1 MEFLQRLSIA
11 KKIYLIPLIGTLMF
25 VVFLGLST
33 KTALSNVKT
42 LESTRDIQ
50 FPVLQASESALVSLE
65 RLKESLAS
73 AVTTGDEEAL
83 NGANKLAEQMK
94 KQLTT
99 VGQLESEVSR
109 EVGQILQSF
118 DAYYAVAFKVSQEMV
133 SNTADMATIG
143 ERSQKMNA
151 DYENTV
157 KKLTSFR
164 DVQLT
169 QFKNAIDD
177 ANSQASQMI
186 TVGVIMMVITVLAL
200 FGTALPVVRGID
212 SSLGHIIRSLRDL
225 AKEDG
230 DLTVRIQTSS
240 KDELGDLAY
249 WFNSFMEKLQGVV
262 KEIVNTALPL
272 SSLAKDLH
280 QLTDDTNR
288 TIAVQRKAAD
298 QAKVAVDDM
307 SNSVIAEASSANE
320 ASSAANDSNVAAD
333 RGQQTVGVT
342 VNNIR
347 QLASNV
353 QEASEVILKLET
365 DANQVGAVLDVIKGI
380 AEQTNLLALN
390 AAIEAARAGEQGRGF
405 AVVADEVRT
414 LASRTQKSTE
424 EIQKTIEQL
433 QSAARS
439 AVQKMQQSTVQ
450 ADQSVTSAN
459 QAGDSL
465 QAITTSIRRIREMNQ
480 HIASA
485 TEEQQVMAGTI
496 VGHVVDIVKHTEH
509 TSQSAG
515 HIAKASRE
523 LANLAQN
530 LENIARLFRV

>member
-11 KKIYLIPLIGTLMF
+11 KKVYLIPFIGTISFIIYL
-25 VVFLGLST
+25 VLATV
-33 KTALSNVKT
+33 TALNNVKT
-42 LESTRDIQ
+42 LETTRDIQ
-50 FPVLQASESALVSLE
+50 FPVLQAAESGLVALDRV
-65 RLKESLAS
+65 KESLAS

-83 NGANKLAEQMK
+83 NISAGFSQQLK
-94 KQLTT
+94 KQLNQ
-99 VGQLESEVSR
+99 VSELDAALQQEISP
-109 EVGQILQSF
+109 ILASF
-118 DAYYAVAFKVSQEMV
+118 DDYYSVAFKVSQEMV

-151 DYENTV
+151 DYDNTV
-157 KKLTSFR
+157 QKLSQFR
-164 DVQLT
+164 DVQLKHFT
-169 QFKNAIDD
+169 ASIDD
-177 ANSQASQMI
+177 ANQQASTLI
-186 TVGVIMMVITVLAL
+186 TVGIVMGIFTTFVL
-200 FGTALPVVRGID
+200 FVTAILVVGGIK
-212 SSLGHIIRSLRDL
+212 SSLLSIINSLKAL

-230 DLTVRIQTSS
+230 DLTVRIQTKS
-240 KDELGDLAY
+240 KDELGDLAF

-280 QLTDDTNR
+280 QLTDDTNK
-288 TIAVQRKAAD
+288 TIAIQRQAAD
-298 QAKVAVDDM
+298 KAKFAVDDM
-307 SNSVIAEASSANE
+307 SSSVIAEASSANE
-320 ASSAANDSNVAAD
+320 ASSAANDSNNAAD

-347 QLASNV
+347 QLATNV
-353 QEASEVILKLET
+353 QEASAVILKLET

-450 ADQSVTSAN
+450 AEQSVNSAN
-459 QAGDSL
+459 QAGESL
-465 QAITTSIRRIREMNQ
+465 QVITTSIRRIREMNQ

-485 TEEQQVMAGTI
+485 TEEQQTMASTI
-496 VGHVVDIVKHTEH
+496 VSHVVDIVKHTEH
-509 TSQSAG
+509 SSQSAG
-515 HIAKASRE
+515 NIAKASRE

>member
-11 KKIYLIPLIGTLMF
+11 KKIYLIPFIGTISF
-25 VVFLGLST
+25 VIYLVLAT
-33 KTALSNVKT
+33 VTALNNVKT
-42 LESTRDIQ
+42 LENTRDIQ
-50 FPVLQASESALVSLE
+50 FPVLQATESSLVALE
-65 RLKESLAS
+65 RVKESLAS

-83 NGANKLAEQMK
+83 KTSDNFAQ
-94 KQLTT
+94 QLKTQLNE
-99 VGQLESEVSR
+99 VGQLDSNLR
-109 EVGQILQSF
+109 QNLTPILASFQS
-118 DAYYAVAFKVSQEMV
+118 YYAVAYKVSEEMV
-133 SNTADMATIG
+133 SNTADMSTVA

-151 DYENTV
+151 DYDTTTTQ
-157 KKLTSFR
+157 LTKFR
-164 DVQLT
+164 DVQLAHFT
-169 QFKNAIDD
+169 SSIDD
-177 ANSQASQMI
+177 ANQQASTLI
-186 TVGVIMMVITVLAL
+186 TVGIIMGIITTLVL
-200 FGTALPVVRGID
+200 FGTAIPVVSGIN
-212 SSLGHIIRSLRDL
+212 SSLGNIIRSLKDL

-230 DLTVRIQTSS
+230 DLTVRIQTKS

-262 KEIVNTALPL
+262 KEIVNTTLPL

-280 QLTDDTNR
+280 QLTDDTNK
-288 TIAVQRKAAD
+288 TIAVQRQAAE
-298 QAKVAVDDM
+298 QAKYAVDEM
-307 SNSVIAEASSANE
+307 SHSVIAEASSANE
-320 ASSAANDSNVAAD
+320 ASSAASDSNNAAD

-347 QLASNV
+347 QLAANV
-353 QEASEVILKLET
+353 QDASEVILKLET

-450 ADQSVTSAN
+450 AEQSVTSAN
-459 QAGDSL
+459 QAGESL
-465 QAITTSIRRIREMNQ
+465 QVITTSIRRIREMNQ
-480 HIASA
+480 NIASA
-485 TEEQQVMAGTI
+485 TEDQQVMAGTI
-496 VGHVVDIVKHTEH
+496 VGHVVEIVKHTEH
-509 TSQSAG
+509 SSQSAG

>member
-11 KKIYLIPLIGTLMF
+11 KKIYLIPFIGT
-25 VVFLGLST
+25 VTFLIYLVMAT
-33 KTALSNVKT
+33 TTALGNSKT
-42 LESTRDIQ
+42 LKNTRDIQ
-50 FPVLQASESALVSLE
+50 FPVLQTSESALVSLE
-65 RLKESLAS
+65 RVKEALAG

-83 NGANKLAEQMK
+83 KNANVLAEQLK
-94 KQLTT
+94 KQLGQI
-99 VGQLESEVSR
+99 GQLDSALNR
-109 EVGQILQSF
+109 ETSSIIKTF
-118 DAYYAVAFKVSQEMV
+118 DDYYAVAFQVSKEMV

-143 ERSQKMNA
+143 ARSQKMNG

-164 DVQLT
+164 DVELKN
-169 QFKNAIDD
+169 FKDAIEE
-177 ANSQASQMI
+177 ANSAASSLI
-186 TVGVIMMVITVLAL
+186 TVGAIMGLFITCAL
-200 FGTALPVVRGID
+200 FGSAIVVVNGIK
-212 SSLGHIIRSLRDL
+212 SSLLNIIRSLKDL

-230 DLTVRIQTSS
+230 DLTVRIETKS
-240 KDELGDLAY
+240 KDELGDLAF

-272 SSLAKDLH
+272 SSLARDLN
-280 QLTDDTNR
+280 QLTEDTNR
-288 TIAVQRKAAD
+288 TISIQRQAAE
-298 QAKVAVDDM
+298 QAKYAVDDM
-307 SNSVIAEASSANE
+307 STSVIAEASSANE
-320 ASSAANDSNVAAD
+320 ASSAANDSNIAAD
-333 RGQQTVGVT
+333 RGQQTVGIT

-347 QLASNV
+347 QLATNV
-353 QEASEVILKLET
+353 QEASQVILKLET

-450 ADQSVTSAN
+450 ADQSVLSAN

-480 HIASA
+480 HIAVA
-485 TEEQQVMAGTI
+485 TEEQQGMASTI
-496 VGHVVDIVKHTEH
+496 VNHVQEIVRHTEH
-509 TSQSAG
+509 SSQSSG

>member
-11 KKIYLIPLIGTLMF
+11 KKVYLIPFIGTISFIIYL
-25 VVFLGLST
+25 VLATV
-33 KTALSNVKT
+33 TALNNVKT

-50 FPVLQASESALVSLE
+50 FPVLQATENGLVALE
-65 RLKESLAS
+65 RVKESLAS

-83 NGANKLAEQMK
+83 KISDGFAQQLK
-94 KQLTT
+94 KQLNQ
-99 VGQLESEVSR
+99 VSQLDAALRQEISP
-109 EVGQILQSF
+109 ILSSF
-118 DAYYAVAFKVSQEMV
+118 DDYYSVAFKVSEEMV

-151 DYENTV
+151 DYDNTV
-157 KKLTSFR
+157 KKLSQFR
-164 DVQLT
+164 DVQLKDFT
-169 QFKNAIDD
+169 SSIDD
-177 ANSQASQMI
+177 ANQQASTLI
-186 TVGVIMMVITVLAL
+186 TVGIVMGIFTTFVLFISAVL
-200 FGTALPVVRGID
+200 VVGGIK
-212 SSLGHIIRSLRDL
+212 SSLLSIINSLKDL

-230 DLTVRIQTSS
+230 DLTVRIQTKS
-240 KDELGDLAY
+240 KDELGDLAF

-280 QLTDDTNR
+280 QLTDDTNK
-288 TIAVQRKAAD
+288 TIAVQRQAAD
-298 QAKVAVDDM
+298 KAKFAVEDM
-307 SNSVIAEASSANE
+307 SSSVIAEASSANE
-320 ASSAANDSNVAAD
+320 ASSAANDSNNAAD

-347 QLASNV
+347 QLATNV
-353 QEASEVILKLET
+353 QEASDVILKLET

-450 ADQSVTSAN
+450 AEQSVSSAN
-459 QAGDSL
+459 QAGESL
-465 QAITTSIRRIREMNQ
+465 QVITTSIRRIREMNQ

-485 TEEQQVMAGTI
+485 TEEQQSMANTI
-496 VGHVVDIVKHTEH
+496 VNHVVDIVKHTEH
-509 TSQSAG
+509 SSQSAG
-515 HIAKASRE
+515 NIAKASRE

>member
-11 KKIYLIPLIGTLMF
+11 KKIYLIPFIGTISF
-25 VVFLGLST
+25 VIYLVLAT
-33 KTALSNVKT
+33 VTALNNVKT
-42 LESTRDIQ
+42 LENTRDIQ
-50 FPVLQASESALVSLE
+50 FPVLQAAESSLVALE
-65 RLKESLAS
+65 RVKESLAS

-83 NGANKLAEQMK
+83 KTSDSFAEQLK
-94 KQLTT
+94 KQLNQ
-99 VGQLESEVSR
+99 VGQLDAKLKQELNP
-109 EVGQILQSF
+109 ILASF
-118 DAYYAVAFKVSQEMV
+118 DSYYRVAYKVSQEMV
-133 SNTADMATIG
+133 SNSADMSTIA

-151 DYENTV
+151 DYDAT
-157 KKLTSFR
+157 TSQLSKFR
-164 DVQLT
+164 NIQLEHFT
-169 QFKNAIDD
+169 ASIDD
-177 ANSQASQMI
+177 ANQQASTLI
-186 TVGVIMMVITVLAL
+186 TVGIIMGVITTLVL
-200 FGTALPVVRGID
+200 FGTAIPVVSGIT
-212 SSLGHIIRSLRDL
+212 SSLGHIIHSLKDL

-230 DLTVRIQTSS
+230 DLTVRIQTKS

-262 KEIVNTALPL
+262 KEIVNTTLPL

-280 QLTDDTNR
+280 QLTDDTNK
-288 TIAVQRKAAD
+288 TIAVQRQAAE
-298 QAKVAVDDM
+298 QAKYAVDEM
-307 SNSVIAEASSANE
+307 SHSVIAEASSANE
-320 ASSAANDSNVAAD
+320 ASSAASESNTAAD

-450 ADQSVTSAN
+450 AEQSVTSAN
-459 QAGDSL
+459 QAGESL
-465 QAITTSIRRIREMNQ
+465 QVITSSIRRIREMNQ
-480 HIASA
+480 NIASA
-485 TEEQQVMAGTI
+485 TEDQQVMAGTI
-496 VGHVVDIVKHTEH
+496 VGHVVEIVKHTEH
-509 TSQSAG
+509 SSQSAG

>member
-11 KKIYLIPLIGTLMF
+11 KKIYLIPFIGT
-25 VVFLGLST
+25 VTFLIYLVMAT
-33 KTALSNVKT
+33 TTALGNSKT
-42 LESTRDIQ
+42 LKNTRDIQ
-50 FPVLQASESALVSLE
+50 FPVLQTSESALVSLE
-65 RLKESLAS
+65 RVKEALAG

-83 NGANKLAEQMK
+83 KNADALAEQLK
-94 KQLTT
+94 KQLGEI
-99 VGQLESEVSR
+99 GQLDSDLNR
-109 EVGQILQSF
+109 EISPIIKTF
-118 DAYYAVAFKVSQEMV
+118 DDYYAVAFQVSKEMV

-143 ERSQKMNA
+143 ARSQKMNA

-164 DVQLT
+164 DIELKN
-169 QFKNAIDD
+169 FKDAIEE
-177 ANSQASQMI
+177 ASSAASSLI
-186 TVGVIMMVITVLAL
+186 TVGVIMGLFITCAL
-200 FGTALPVVRGID
+200 FGSAVVVVNGIK
-212 SSLGHIIRSLRDL
+212 SSLLSIIHSLKDL

-230 DLTVRIQTSS
+230 DLTVRIETKS
-240 KDELGDLAY
+240 KDELGDLAF

-272 SSLAKDLH
+272 SSLARDLN
-280 QLTDDTNR
+280 QLTEDTNR
-288 TIAVQRKAAD
+288 TISIQRQAAE
-298 QAKVAVDDM
+298 QAKYAVEDM
-307 SNSVIAEASSANE
+307 STSVIAEASSANE
-320 ASSAANDSNVAAD
+320 ASSAANDSNIAAD
-333 RGQQTVGVT
+333 RGQQTVGIT

-347 QLASNV
+347 QLATNV
-353 QEASEVILKLET
+353 QEASQVILKLET

-450 ADQSVTSAN
+450 ADQSVSSAN

-480 HIASA
+480 HIAVA
-485 TEEQQVMAGTI
+485 TEEQQGMASTI
-496 VGHVVDIVKHTEH
+496 VNHVQEIVRHTEH
-509 TSQSAG
+509 SSQSSG

>member
-11 KKIYLIPLIGTLMF
+11 KKVYLIPFIGTISFIVYL
-25 VVFLGLST
+25 VLATV
-33 KTALSNVKT
+33 TALNNVKT

-50 FPVLQASESALVSLE
+50 FPVLQAAESGLVALE
-65 RLKESLAS
+65 RVKESLAS

-83 NGANKLAEQMK
+83 KISDGFAQQLK
-94 KQLTT
+94 KQLNQ
-99 VGQLESEVSR
+99 VSQLDAALRQEISP
-109 EVGQILQSF
+109 ILASF
-118 DAYYAVAFKVSQEMV
+118 DDYYSVAFKVSEEMV

-151 DYENTV
+151 DYDSTV
-157 KKLTSFR
+157 KKLSQFR
-164 DVQLT
+164 DVQLKHFT
-169 QFKNAIDD
+169 ASIDD
-177 ANSQASQMI
+177 ANQQASTLI
-186 TVGVIMMVITVLAL
+186 TVGIVMGIFTTFVLFITAVL
-200 FGTALPVVRGID
+200 VVGGIK
-212 SSLGHIIRSLRDL
+212 SSLLSIINSLKDL

-230 DLTVRIQTSS
+230 DLTVRIQTKS
-240 KDELGDLAY
+240 KDELGDLAF

-280 QLTDDTNR
+280 QLTDDTNK
-288 TIAVQRKAAD
+288 TIAVQRQAAD
-298 QAKVAVDDM
+298 KAKFAVDDM
-307 SNSVIAEASSANE
+307 SSSVIAEASSANE
-320 ASSAANDSNVAAD
+320 ASSAANDSNNAAD

-347 QLASNV
+347 QLAANV
-353 QEASEVILKLET
+353 QEASAVILKLET

-450 ADQSVTSAN
+450 AEQSVNSAN
-459 QAGDSL
+459 QAGESL
-465 QAITTSIRRIREMNQ
+465 QVITTSIRRIREMNQ

-485 TEEQQVMAGTI
+485 TEEQQTMANTI
-496 VGHVVDIVKHTEH
+496 VNHVVDIVKHTEH
-509 TSQSAG
+509 SSQSAG
-515 HIAKASRE
+515 NIAKASRE

>member
-11 KKIYLIPLIGTLMF
+11 KKVYLIPFIGTISFIVYL
-25 VVFLGLST
+25 VLATV
-33 KTALSNVKT
+33 TALNNVKT

-50 FPVLQASESALVSLE
+50 FPVLQATENGLVALE
-65 RLKESLAS
+65 RVKESLAS

-83 NGANKLAEQMK
+83 KISDGFAQQLK
-94 KQLTT
+94 KQLNQ
-99 VGQLESEVSR
+99 VSQLDAALRQEISP
-109 EVGQILQSF
+109 ILSSF
-118 DAYYAVAFKVSQEMV
+118 DDYYSVAFKVSEEMV

-151 DYENTV
+151 DYDNTV
-157 KKLTSFR
+157 KKLSQFR
-164 DVQLT
+164 DVQLKDFT
-169 QFKNAIDD
+169 SSIDD
-177 ANSQASQMI
+177 ANQQASTLI
-186 TVGVIMMVITVLAL
+186 TVGIVMGIFTTFVLFISAVL
-200 FGTALPVVRGID
+200 VVGGIK
-212 SSLGHIIRSLRDL
+212 SSLLSIINSLKDL

-230 DLTVRIQTSS
+230 DLTVRIQTKS
-240 KDELGDLAY
+240 KDELGDLAF

-280 QLTDDTNR
+280 QLTDDTNK
-288 TIAVQRKAAD
+288 TIAVQRQAAD
-298 QAKVAVDDM
+298 KAKFAVEDM
-307 SNSVIAEASSANE
+307 SSSVIAEASSANE
-320 ASSAANDSNVAAD
+320 ASSAANDSNNAAD

-347 QLASNV
+347 QLATNV
-353 QEASEVILKLET
+353 QEASDVILKLET

-450 ADQSVTSAN
+450 AEQSVSSAN
-459 QAGDSL
+459 QAGESL
-465 QAITTSIRRIREMNQ
+465 QVITTSIRRIREMNQ

-485 TEEQQVMAGTI
+485 TEEQQSMANTI
-496 VGHVVDIVKHTEH
+496 VNHVVDIVKHTEH
-509 TSQSAG
+509 SSQSAG
-515 HIAKASRE
+515 NIAKASRE

>member
-11 KKIYLIPLIGTLMF
+11 KKIYLIPFIGT
-25 VVFLGLST
+25 VTFLIYLVMAT
-33 KTALSNVKT
+33 TTALGNSKT
-42 LESTRDIQ
+42 LKNTRDIQ
-50 FPVLQASESALVSLE
+50 FPVLQTSESALVSLE
-65 RLKESLAS
+65 RVKESLAG

-83 NGANKLAEQMK
+83 KNANVVAEQLK
-94 KQLTT
+94 KQLGQI
-99 VGQLESEVSR
+99 GQLDSNLNR
-109 EVGQILQSF
+109 EISQIIKTF
-118 DAYYAVAFKVSQEMV
+118 DDYYAVAFQVSKEMV
-133 SNTADMATIG
+133 SNTADMATVG
-143 ERSQKMNA
+143 ARSQKMNA

-157 KKLTSFR
+157 DKLTSFR
-164 DVQLT
+164 DVELKN
-169 QFKNAIDD
+169 FKDAIEEANNA
-177 ANSQASQMI
+177 ASSLI
-186 TVGVIMMVITVLAL
+186 TVGVIMGLFITFAL
-200 FGTALPVVRGID
+200 FGSAVIVVNGIK
-212 SSLGHIIRSLRDL
+212 SSLLSIIHSLKDL

-230 DLTVRIQTSS
+230 DLTVRIETKS
-240 KDELGDLAY
+240 KDELGDLAF

-272 SSLAKDLH
+272 SSLARDLN
-280 QLTDDTNR
+280 QLTEDTNR
-288 TIAVQRKAAD
+288 TISIQRQAAE
-298 QAKVAVDDM
+298 QAKYAVDDM
-307 SNSVIAEASSANE
+307 STSVIAEASSANE
-320 ASSAANDSNVAAD
+320 ASSAANDSNIAAD
-333 RGQQTVGVT
+333 RGQQTVGIT

-353 QEASEVILKLET
+353 QEASQVILKLET

-450 ADQSVTSAN
+450 ADQSVLSAN

-480 HIASA
+480 HIAVA
-485 TEEQQVMAGTI
+485 TEEQQGMASTI
-496 VGHVVDIVKHTEH
+496 VNHVQEIVRHTEH
-509 TSQSAG
+509 SSQSSG

>member
-11 KKIYLIPLIGTLMF
+11 KKIYLIPIIGTAT
-25 VVFLGLST
+25 FLIYLFMAT
-33 KTALSNVKT
+33 TTALGNSKT
-42 LESTRDIQ
+42 LKNTRDIQ
-50 FPVLQASESALVSLE
+50 FPVLQTSESALVSLE
-65 RLKESLAS
+65 RVKEALAD

-83 NGANKLAEQMK
+83 NSANALAEQLRS
-94 KQLTT
+94 QLN
-99 VGQLESEVSR
+99 
-109 EVGQILQSF
+109 
-118 DAYYAVAFKVSQEMV
+118 KVSQLDSNLNRDIAPIIQTFDNYYSVAFQVSKEMV
-133 SNTADMATIG
+133 SNTADMATVG
-143 ERSQKMNA
+143 ERSQKMNV

-164 DVQLT
+164 DIELRN
-169 QFKNAIDD
+169 FKDSIEQ
-177 ANSQASQMI
+177 ANSAASSLI
-186 TVGVIMMVITVLAL
+186 TRGVVMGIFITIAL
-200 FGTALPVVRGID
+200 FSSALLVVNGIK
-212 SSLGHIIRSLRDL
+212 SSLLSIIHSLKDL

-230 DLTVRIQTSS
+230 DLTVRIETKS
-240 KDELGDLAY
+240 KDELGDLAF

-272 SSLAKDLH
+272 SSLARDLN
-280 QLTDDTNR
+280 QLTEDTNR
-288 TIAVQRKAAD
+288 TISIQRQAAE
-298 QAKVAVDDM
+298 QAKYAVEDM
-307 SNSVIAEASSANE
+307 STSVIAEASSANE

-333 RGQQTVGVT
+333 RGQQTVGIT

-347 QLASNV
+347 QLATNV
-353 QEASEVILKLET
+353 QEASQVILKLET

-450 ADQSVTSAN
+450 ADQSVASAN

-480 HIASA
+480 HIAIA
-485 TEEQQVMAGTI
+485 TEEQQGMASTI
-496 VGHVVDIVKHTEH
+496 VNHVQEIVRHTEH
-509 TSQSAG
+509 SSQSSG

>member
-11 KKIYLIPLIGTLMF
+11 KKIYLIPFIGT
-25 VVFLGLST
+25 VTFLIYLVMAT
-33 KTALSNVKT
+33 TTALGNSKT
-42 LESTRDIQ
+42 LKNTRDIQ
-50 FPVLQASESALVSLE
+50 FPVLQTSESALVSLE
-65 RLKESLAS
+65 RVKEALAG

-83 NGANKLAEQMK
+83 KNANVLAEQLK
-94 KQLTT
+94 KQLGQI
-99 VGQLESEVSR
+99 GQLDSALNR
-109 EVGQILQSF
+109 ETSSIIKTF
-118 DAYYAVAFKVSQEMV
+118 DDYYAVAFQVSKEMV

-143 ERSQKMNA
+143 ARSQKMNG

-164 DVQLT
+164 DVELKN
-169 QFKNAIDD
+169 FKDSIEE
-177 ANSQASQMI
+177 ANSAASSLI
-186 TVGVIMMVITVLAL
+186 TVGAIMGLFITCAL
-200 FGTALPVVRGID
+200 FGSAVVVVNGIK
-212 SSLGHIIRSLRDL
+212 SSLLNIIRSLKDL

-230 DLTVRIQTSS
+230 DLTVRIETKS
-240 KDELGDLAY
+240 KDELGDLAF

-272 SSLAKDLH
+272 SSLARDLN
-280 QLTDDTNR
+280 QLTEDTNR
-288 TIAVQRKAAD
+288 TISIQRQAAE
-298 QAKVAVDDM
+298 QAKYAVDDM
-307 SNSVIAEASSANE
+307 STSVIAEASSANE
-320 ASSAANDSNVAAD
+320 ASSAANDSNIAAD
-333 RGQQTVGVT
+333 RGQQTVGIT

-347 QLASNV
+347 QLATNV
-353 QEASEVILKLET
+353 QEASQVILKLET

-450 ADQSVTSAN
+450 ADQSVLSAN

-480 HIASA
+480 HIAVA
-485 TEEQQVMAGTI
+485 TEEQQGMASTI
-496 VGHVVDIVKHTEH
+496 VNHVQEIVRHTEH
-509 TSQSAG
+509 SSQSSG

>member
-11 KKIYLIPLIGTLMF
+11 KKIYLIPFIGTISFIIYL
-25 VVFLGLST
+25 VLATV
-33 KTALSNVKT
+33 TALNNVKT
-42 LESTRDIQ
+42 LDNTRDIQ
-50 FPVLQASESALVSLE
+50 FPVLQAAESSLVALE
-65 RLKESLAS
+65 RVKESLAS

-83 NGANKLAEQMK
+83 NTSNAFADQLK
-94 KQLTT
+94 KQL
-99 VGQLESEVSR
+99 GQVSSLDAALSK
-109 EVGQILQSF
+109 EIGPILSSF
-118 DAYYAVAFKVSQEMV
+118 DNYYAVAFKVSQEMV
-133 SNTADMATIG
+133 NNTADMATIG

-151 DYENTV
+151 DYDNTV
-157 KKLTSFR
+157 KKLTEFR
-164 DVQLT
+164 DIQLNH
-169 QFKNAIDD
+169 FKGAIDD
-177 ANSQASQMI
+177 ANAQASTLI
-186 TVGVIMMVITVLAL
+186 TVGIIMGVITTLVL
-200 FGTALPVVRGID
+200 FGTAVPVVSGINN
-212 SSLGHIIRSLRDL
+212 SLGNIIHSLKDL

-230 DLTVRIQTSS
+230 DLTVRIETKS
-240 KDELGDLAY
+240 KDELGDLAF

-280 QLTDDTNR
+280 QLTDDTNK
-288 TIAVQRKAAD
+288 TIAVQRQAAE
-298 QAKVAVDDM
+298 QAKYAVDDM

-459 QAGDSL
+459 QAGESL
-465 QAITTSIRRIREMNQ
+465 QVITTSIRRIREMNQ
-480 HIASA
+480 HIAAA
-485 TEEQQVMAGTI
+485 TEEQQSMAGTI
-496 VGHVVDIVKHTEH
+496 VGHVVEIVKHTEH
-509 TSQSAG
+509 SSQSAG
-515 HIAKASRE
+515 HIAKAARE

-530 LENIARLFRV
+530 LESIARLFRV

>member
-11 KKIYLIPLIGTLMF
+11 KKIYLIPFIGTVSFIIYL
-25 VVFLGLST
+25 VLATV
-33 KTALSNVKT
+33 TALNNVKT

-50 FPVLQASESALVSLE
+50 FPVLQAAESGLVALE
-65 RLKESLAS
+65 RVKESLAS

-83 NGANKLAEQMK
+83 NTSNAFADQLK
-94 KQLTT
+94 KQLN
-99 VGQLESEVSR
+99 QVSTLDSALGK
-109 EVGQILQSF
+109 EISPILSSF
-118 DAYYAVAFKVSQEMV
+118 DSYYAVAFKVSQEMV
-133 SNTADMATIG
+133 NNTADMATIG

-151 DYENTV
+151 DYDNTV
-157 KKLTSFR
+157 KKLTEFR
-164 DVQLT
+164 DIQLT
-169 QFKNAIDD
+169 DFKGSIDD
-177 ANSQASQMI
+177 ANNQASTLI
-186 TVGVIMMVITVLAL
+186 TVGILMGVITTLVL
-200 FGTALPVVRGID
+200 FGTAIPVVSGINN
-212 SSLGHIIRSLRDL
+212 SLGNIIHSLKDL

-230 DLTVRIQTSS
+230 DLTVRIETKS
-240 KDELGDLAY
+240 KDELGDLAF

-280 QLTDDTNR
+280 QLTDDTNK
-288 TIAVQRKAAD
+288 TIAVQRQAAE
-298 QAKVAVDDM
+298 QAKYAVDDM

-342 VNNIR
+342 VSNIR
-347 QLASNV
+347 QLATNV

-459 QAGDSL
+459 QAGESL
-465 QAITTSIRRIREMNQ
+465 QVITTSIRRIREMNQ
-480 HIASA
+480 HIAAA
-485 TEEQQVMAGTI
+485 TEEQQSMAGTI
-496 VGHVVDIVKHTEH
+496 VGHVVEIVKHTEH
-509 TSQSAG
+509 SSQSAG
-515 HIAKASRE
+515 HIAKAARE

-530 LENIARLFRV
+530 LESIARLFRV

>member
-11 KKIYLIPLIGTLMF
+11 KKVYLIPFIGTISFIVYL
-25 VVFLGLST
+25 VLATV
-33 KTALSNVKT
+33 TALNNVKT
-42 LESTRDIQ
+42 LETTRDIQ
-50 FPVLQASESALVSLE
+50 FPVLQAAESGLVALE
-65 RLKESLAS
+65 RVKESLAS

-83 NGANKLAEQMK
+83 KISDGFAQQLK
-94 KQLTT
+94 KQLNQ
-99 VGQLESEVSR
+99 VSQLDAALRQEISP
-109 EVGQILQSF
+109 ILSSF
-118 DAYYAVAFKVSQEMV
+118 DDYFTVAFKVSEEMV

-143 ERSQKMNA
+143 DRSQKMNA
-151 DYENTV
+151 DYDSTV
-157 KKLTSFR
+157 KKLSQFR
-164 DVQLT
+164 DIQLKHFT
-169 QFKNAIDD
+169 ASIDD
-177 ANSQASQMI
+177 ANQQASTLI
-186 TVGVIMMVITVLAL
+186 TVGIVMGIFTTFVLFISAIL
-200 FGTALPVVRGID
+200 VVGGIK
-212 SSLGHIIRSLRDL
+212 SSLLSIINSLKDL

-230 DLTVRIQTSS
+230 DLTVRIQTKS
-240 KDELGDLAY
+240 KDELGDLAF

-280 QLTDDTNR
+280 QLTDDTNK
-288 TIAVQRKAAD
+288 TIAVQRQAAD
-298 QAKVAVDDM
+298 KAKFAVDDM
-307 SNSVIAEASSANE
+307 SSSVIAEASSANE
-320 ASSAANDSNVAAD
+320 ASSAANDSNNAAD

-347 QLASNV
+347 QLATNV
-353 QEASEVILKLET
+353 KEASDVILKLET

-450 ADQSVTSAN
+450 AEQSVNSAN
-459 QAGDSL
+459 QAGESL
-465 QAITTSIRRIREMNQ
+465 QVITTSIRRIREMNQ

-485 TEEQQVMAGTI
+485 TEEQQSMASTI
-496 VGHVVDIVKHTEH
+496 VSHVIDIVKHTEH
-509 TSQSAG
+509 SSHSAG
-515 HIAKASRE
+515 NIAKASRE

>member
-11 KKIYLIPLIGTLMF
+11 KKIYLIPFIGTISFIIYL
-25 VVFLGLST
+25 VLATV
-33 KTALSNVKT
+33 TALNNVKT
-42 LESTRDIQ
+42 LDNTRDIQ
-50 FPVLQASESALVSLE
+50 FPVLQAAESSLVALE
-65 RLKESLAS
+65 RVKESLAS

-83 NGANKLAEQMK
+83 NTSNAFADQLK
-94 KQLTT
+94 KQL
-99 VGQLESEVSR
+99 GQVSSLDAALSK
-109 EVGQILQSF
+109 EIGPILSSF
-118 DAYYAVAFKVSQEMV
+118 DNYYAVAFKVSQEMV
-133 SNTADMATIG
+133 NNTADMATIG

-151 DYENTV
+151 DYDNTV
-157 KKLTSFR
+157 KKLTEFR
-164 DVQLT
+164 DIQLNH
-169 QFKNAIDD
+169 FKGAIDD
-177 ANSQASQMI
+177 ANAQASTLI
-186 TVGVIMMVITVLAL
+186 TVGIIMGVITTLVL
-200 FGTALPVVRGID
+200 FGTAVPVVSGINN
-212 SSLGHIIRSLRDL
+212 SLGNIIHSLKDL

-230 DLTVRIQTSS
+230 DLTVRIETKS
-240 KDELGDLAY
+240 KDELGDLAF

-280 QLTDDTNR
+280 QLTDDTNK
-288 TIAVQRKAAD
+288 TIAVQRQAAE
-298 QAKVAVDDM
+298 QAKYAVDDM

-459 QAGDSL
+459 QAGESL
-465 QAITTSIRRIREMNQ
+465 QVITTSIRRIREMNQ
-480 HIASA
+480 HIAAA
-485 TEEQQVMAGTI
+485 TEEQQTMAGTI
-496 VGHVVDIVKHTEH
+496 VGHVVEIVKHTEH
-509 TSQSAG
+509 SSQSAG
-515 HIAKASRE
+515 HIAKAARE

-530 LENIARLFRV
+530 LESIARLFRV

>member
-42 LESTRDIQ
+42 LENTRDIQ

-83 NGANKLAEQMK
+83 NAANKLAEQMK

-169 QFKNAIDD
+169 QFKHSIDD
-177 ANSQASQMI
+177 ANAQASQMI
-186 TVGVIMMVITVLAL
+186 TVGVIMMLITVLAL

-230 DLTVRIQTSS
+230 DLTVRIETKS

-320 ASSAANDSNVAAD
+320 ASSAANDSNTAAD
-333 RGQQTVGVT
+333 RGQQTVGIT
-342 VNNIR
+342 VSNIR
-347 QLASNV
+347 QLATNV

>member
-1 MEFLQRLSIA
+1 
-11 KKIYLIPLIGTLMF
+11 
-25 VVFLGLST
+25 
-33 KTALSNVKT
+33 
-42 LESTRDIQ
+42 
-50 FPVLQASESALVSLE
+50 
-65 RLKESLAS
+65 
-73 AVTTGDEEAL
+73 
-83 NGANKLAEQMK
+83 
-94 KQLTT
+94 
-99 VGQLESEVSR
+99 
-109 EVGQILQSF
+109 
-118 DAYYAVAFKVSQEMV
+118 
-133 SNTADMATIG
+133 
-143 ERSQKMNA
+143 
-151 DYENTV
+151 
-157 KKLTSFR
+157 
-164 DVQLT
+164 VQLKHFT
-169 QFKNAIDD
+169 ASIDD
-177 ANSQASQMI
+177 ANQQASTLI
-186 TVGVIMMVITVLAL
+186 TVGIVMGVFTTFVLFITAVL
-200 FGTALPVVRGID
+200 VVGGIK
-212 SSLGHIIRSLRDL
+212 SSLLSIINSLKDL

-230 DLTVRIQTSS
+230 DLTVRIQTKS
-240 KDELGDLAY
+240 KDELGDLAF

-280 QLTDDTNR
+280 QLTDDTNK
-288 TIAVQRKAAD
+288 TIAVQRQAAD
-298 QAKVAVDDM
+298 KAKFAVDDM
-307 SNSVIAEASSANE
+307 SSSVIAEASSANE
-320 ASSAANDSNVAAD
+320 ASSAANDSNNAAD

-347 QLASNV
+347 QLAANV
-353 QEASEVILKLET
+353 QEASDVILKLET

-450 ADQSVTSAN
+450 AEQSVNSAN
-459 QAGDSL
+459 QAGESL
-465 QAITTSIRRIREMNQ
+465 QVITTSIRRIREMNQ

-485 TEEQQVMAGTI
+485 TEEQQVMANTI
-496 VGHVVDIVKHTEH
+496 VNHVVDIVKHTEH
-509 TSQSAG
+509 SSQSAG
-515 HIAKASRE
+515 NIAKASRE

>member
-65 RLKESLAS
+65 RLKETLAS

-118 DAYYAVAFKVSQEMV
+118 DAYYTVAFKVSQEMV

-164 DVQLT
+164 DVQLK
-169 QFKNAIDD
+169 QFKSAIDD

-200 FGTALPVVRGID
+200 FGTALPVVKGID

-230 DLTVRIQTSS
+230 DLTVRIQTNS
-240 KDELGDLAY
+240 KDELGDLAF

-347 QLASNV
+347 QLANNV

>member
-157 KKLTSFR
+157 NKLTSFR
-164 DVQLT
+164 DVQLK
-169 QFKNAIDD
+169 QFKSAIDD

-200 FGTALPVVRGID
+200 FGTALPVVKGID

-230 DLTVRIQTSS
+230 DLTVRIQTNS
-240 KDELGDLAY
+240 KDELGDLAF

-320 ASSAANDSNVAAD
+320 ASNAANDSNVAAD

-450 ADQSVTSAN
+450 ADQSVASAN

>member
-1 MEFLQRLSIA
+1 MDFLQRSIA
-11 KKIYLIPLIGTLMF
+11 KKIFLIPVIGTIMF
-25 VVFLGLST
+25 MAFLGMST
-33 KTALSNVKT
+33 HTALKSVHT
-42 LESTRDIQ
+42 LEYTRDVQ
-50 FPVLQASESALVSLE
+50 FPVLQASEKSLVLLE
-65 RLKESLAS
+65 RIKESLTG

-83 NGANKLAEQMK
+83 KVSNGFAEQLSK
-94 KQLTT
+94 
-99 VGQLESEVSR
+99 S
-109 EVGQILQSF
+109 LQSIGSLEKANSGDVSQINKTF
-118 DAYYAVAFKVSQEMV
+118 QEYYQQAYKISQEMV
-133 SNTADMATIG
+133 TNTADMATIG
-143 ERSQKMNA
+143 ERTQKISA
-151 DYENTV
+151 LYEDTNSRLS
-157 KKLTSFR
+157 KFR
-164 DVQLT
+164 DTQEK
-169 QFKNAIDD
+169 QFKDAIED
-177 ANSQASQMI
+177 ASESTTWLI
-186 TVGVIMMVITVLAL
+186 WVGIFMGIATTIVL
-200 FGTALPVVRGID
+200 FGTAFPVVNNIKN
-212 SSLGHIIRSLRDL
+212 SMGHIIRSLRDL

-230 DLTVRIQTSS
+230 DLTVRIQTNS
-240 KDELGDLAY
+240 KDELGDLVF

-272 SSLAKDLH
+272 SSLAQDLH
-280 QLTDDTNR
+280 HLTEDTNR
-288 TIAVQRKAAD
+288 TIATQRTAAN
-298 QAKVAVDDM
+298 QTRNAVDSM
-307 SNSVIAEASSANE
+307 SHSVIAEASSANE
-320 ASSAANDSNVAAD
+320 ASSAANDSSNAAD
-333 RGQQTVGVT
+333 RGQQTVGIT

-353 QEASEVILKLET
+353 QDASEVILKLEM

-450 ADQSVTSAN
+450 AEQSVSSAN

-485 TEEQQVMAGTI
+485 TEEQQKMAGNI
-496 VGHVVDIVKHTEH
+496 VGHVEDIVKHTEH
-509 TSQSAG
+509 TSQSAN
-515 HIAKASRE
+515 HIAKASSE

-530 LENIARLFRV
+530 LENIARQFRV

>member
-11 KKIYLIPLIGTLMF
+11 KKIYLIPFIGT
-25 VVFLGLST
+25 VTFLIYLVMAT
-33 KTALSNVKT
+33 TTALGNSKT
-42 LESTRDIQ
+42 LKNTRDIQ
-50 FPVLQASESALVSLE
+50 FPVLQTSESALVSLE
-65 RLKESLAS
+65 RVKEALAG

-83 NGANKLAEQMK
+83 KNANVLAEQLK
-94 KQLTT
+94 KQLGQI
-99 VGQLESEVSR
+99 GQLDSALNR
-109 EVGQILQSF
+109 ETSSIIKTF
-118 DAYYAVAFKVSQEMV
+118 DDYYAVAFQVSKEMV

-143 ERSQKMNA
+143 ARSQKMNG

-164 DVQLT
+164 DVELKN
-169 QFKNAIDD
+169 FKDAIEE
-177 ANSQASQMI
+177 ANSAASSLI
-186 TVGVIMMVITVLAL
+186 TVGAIMGLFITCAL
-200 FGTALPVVRGID
+200 FGSAVVVVNGIK
-212 SSLGHIIRSLRDL
+212 SSLLNIIRSLKDL

-230 DLTVRIQTSS
+230 DLTVRIETKS
-240 KDELGDLAY
+240 KDELGDLAF

-272 SSLAKDLH
+272 SSLARDLN
-280 QLTDDTNR
+280 QLTEDTNR
-288 TIAVQRKAAD
+288 TISIQRQAAE
-298 QAKVAVDDM
+298 QAKYAVDDM
-307 SNSVIAEASSANE
+307 STSVIAEASSANE
-320 ASSAANDSNVAAD
+320 ASSAANDSNIAAD
-333 RGQQTVGVT
+333 RGQQTVGIT

-347 QLASNV
+347 QLATNV
-353 QEASEVILKLET
+353 QEASQVILKLET

-450 ADQSVTSAN
+450 ADQSVLSAN

-480 HIASA
+480 HIAVA
-485 TEEQQVMAGTI
+485 TEEQQGMASTI
-496 VGHVVDIVKHTEH
+496 VNHVQEIVRHTEH
-509 TSQSAG
+509 SSQSSG